1 MGTHGEHR
9 SGYYFQA
16 AKGGIVSRDAVEPLR
31 YRVEPLRPSGHDF
44 RVELTVPEPAP
55 GGQRLTLPAWIPGSY
70 LVRDFARNIVEIS
83 ARGGDGE
90 PVTLIKEDKQT
101 WRAAPAQGPLLVRVV
116 VHAHDPSVRSAW
128 LDRRRG
134 FFNGTSLFLEPA
146 GHDHRPCELRLD
158 PPAVGDVDG
167 EWSVATALPPA
178 GAAEGGFG
186 RYRAADYATLI
197 DSPVAMG
204 PLARV
209 GFEVAGVPHT
219 IAISGQHRADLQ
231 RLAGDVQ
238 RICEEQVA
246 VFGELPVTERY
257 VFYLHVV
264 GDGYGGLEHADSTA
278 LVAKRDHLPRPG
290 GDVDADGYAELL
302 GLFSHEYFHL
312 WNVKR
317 IRPAAFTPYELR
329 GEVHTTLLW
338 AFEGITSYYDD
349 RALVT
354 AGRIDREA
362 YLERLGRVITRVL
375 RGSGRHRQSVA
386 DSSFDAWT
394 RFYQQDANAPNA
406 IVSYYAKGAL
416 IALALDLLLR
426 RDGGVRLDDVMG
438 YLWREHGRPGIGVP
452 EDGIQQAAEAV
463 SGLDLGD
470 FFARYVH
477 GTEDPPLAELLDT
490 VGVAL
495 HGRPRAGRDDRGG
508 TAGSD
513 STVPAWIGAVVADE
527 QGRTRV
533 RTVHADSP
541 AESAGLSP
549 GDELVAVAG
558 LRATAA
564 GLDEILRRYPA
575 GEALPVHALRGD
587 ELITTTLRAAE
598 PPRDSFYLEMVAEP
612 TAEQEQRR
620 EEWLGHP

>member
-1 MGTHGEHR
+1 
-9 SGYYFQA
+9 
-16 AKGGIVSRDAVEPLR
+16 VSRDAISPLR
-31 YRVEPLRPSGHDF
+31 YRVDPLRPSAHEF
-44 RVELTVPEPAP
+44 AVELTIPEPAAD
-55 GGQRLTLPAWIPGSY
+55 GQQLVLPAWIPGSY
-70 LVRDFARNIVEIS
+70 LVRDFARHIVEI
-83 ARGGDGE
+83 AAEDGDGD
-90 PVTLIKEDKQT
+90 PVPLTKEDKQS
-101 WRAAPAQGPLLVRVV
+101 WRAAPAKGPLVVRTV

-134 FFNGTSLFLEPA
+134 FFNGTSLFLEPE
-146 GHDHRPCELRLD
+146 GHDHRPCELHLE
-158 PPAVGDVDG
+158 PPTEGAVDG
-167 EWSVATALPPA
+167 DWSVATALPPA

-186 RYRAADYATLI
+186 AYRAADYATLI
-197 DSPVAMG
+197 DSPVAMA

-231 RLAGDVQ
+231 RLAEDVQ

-264 GDGYGGLEHADSTA
+264 GDGYGGLEHGDSTA

-317 IRPAAFTPYELR
+317 IRPAAFTPYDLR

-416 IALALDLLLR
+416 VALALDLLLR
-426 RDGGVRLDDVMG
+426 RDAGTRLDAVMRR
-438 YLWREHGRPGIGVP
+438 LWTDYGRPGIGVP
-452 EDGIQQAAEAV
+452 EDGVRAAAEAV

-470 FFARYVH
+470 FFDRYVH
-477 GTEDPPLAELLDT
+477 GTEDPPLAELLAT
-490 VGVAL
+490 VGVRL
-495 HGRPRAGRDDRGG
+495 GTRPRSGRDDRGG
-508 TAGSD
+508 TPPGD
-513 STVPAWIGAVVADE
+513 SPAPAWTGAVVADD
-527 QGRTRV
+527 QGRARV
-533 RTVHADSP
+533 RTVHAGSP
-541 AESAGLSP
+541 AEAAGLSP

-575 GEALPVHALRGD
+575 GEALAVHALRAD
-587 ELITTTLRAAE
+587 ELITTTLRPAE
-598 PPRDSFYLEMVAEP
+598 PPGDTFYLEFDSEAG
-612 TAEQEQRR
+612 TAEQQRR

>member
-1 MGTHGEHR
+1 M
-9 SGYYFQA
+9 
-16 AKGGIVSRDAVEPLR
+16 SRDAVTPLR
-31 YRVEPLRPSGHDF
+31 YRVEPFRPSGHEFAVD
-44 RVELTVPEPAP
+44 LTVPEPDAA
-55 GGQRLTLPAWIPGSY
+55 GQRLTLPAWIPGSY
-70 LVRDFARNIVEIS
+70 LVRDFARHIVEIA
-83 ARGGDGE
+83 ARDGDGS
-90 PVTLIKEDKQT
+90 PVPLTKEDKQT
-101 WRAAPAQGPLLVRVV
+101 WRAAPAKGPLLLTTV

-134 FFNGTSLFLEPA
+134 FFNGTSLFLEPV
-146 GHDHRPCELRLD
+146 GHEHRPCELQLD
-158 PPAVGDVDG
+158 PPPAGCVDG
-167 EWSVATALPPA
+167 EWGVATALSPA
-178 GAAEGGFG
+178 GAAEGAFG
-186 RYRAADYATLI
+186 TYRAVDYATLI
-197 DSPVAMG
+197 DSPVAMA

-209 GFEVAGVPHT
+209 GFEVAGIPHT

-231 RLAGDVQ
+231 RLAEDVQ

-317 IRPAAFTPYELR
+317 IRPAAFSPYDLR

-349 RALVT
+349 RALIT
-354 AGRIDREA
+354 AGRIGRDA

-416 IALALDLLLR
+416 VALALDLLLR
-426 RDGGVRLDDVMG
+426 RDAGVRLDDVMRR
-438 YLWREHGRPGIGVP
+438 LWVEHGRPGIGVP
-452 EDGIQQAAEAV
+452 EDGVQQAAEAV

-470 FFARYVH
+470 FFVRYVH
-477 GTEDPPLAELLDT
+477 GTEDPPLAELLET

-495 HGRPRAGRDDRGG
+495 RSRPRSGRDDRGG
-508 TAGSD
+508 TAGGD
-513 STVPAWIGAVVADE
+513 SVVPAWTGAVVADE
-527 QGRTRV
+527 QGSTRV
-533 RTVHADSP
+533 RTVHAGSP
-541 AESAGLSP
+541 AEAAGLSP

-564 GLDEILRRYPA
+564 GLDEVLRRYPA
-575 GEALPVHALRGD
+575 GEALSVHAFRHD
-587 ELITTTLRAAE
+587 ELITTTLRATE
-598 PPRDSFYLEMVAEP
+598 PPRDTYYLDLVAEP
-612 TAEQEQRR
+612 APEQEQRR

>member
-1 MGTHGEHR
+1 M
-9 SGYYFQA
+9 
-16 AKGGIVSRDAVEPLR
+16 SRDAITPLR
-31 YRVEPLRPSGHDF
+31 YRVVPLRPSAHEF
-44 RVELTVPEPAP
+44 AVELTIPEPAAD
-55 GGQRLTLPAWIPGSY
+55 GQRLILPAWIPGSY
-70 LVRDFARNIVEIS
+70 LVRDFARHIVEI
-83 ARGGDGE
+83 AAEDGDGE
-90 PVTLIKEDKQT
+90 PVRLDKEDKQT
-101 WRAAPAQGPLLVRVV
+101 WRAAPAKGPLVLRTV

-134 FFNGTSLFLEPA
+134 FFNGTSLFLEPE
-146 GHDHRPCELRLD
+146 GHDHRPCELDLE
-158 PPAVGDVDG
+158 PPAEGSVDG
-167 EWSVATALPPA
+167 EWTVATALTPA

-186 RYRAADYATLI
+186 SYRAADYATLI
-197 DSPVAMG
+197 DSPVAMA

-209 GFEVAGVPHT
+209 GFEVAGIPHT
-219 IAISGQHRADLQ
+219 IAISGHHRADLP
-231 RLAGDVQ
+231 RLAEDV
-238 RICEEQVA
+238 RAICEEQVA

-278 LVAKRDHLPRPG
+278 LVARRDHLPRPG

-317 IRPAAFTPYELR
+317 IRPAAFTPYDLR

-362 YLERLGRVITRVL
+362 YLERLGRVITRVM

-416 IALALDLLLR
+416 VALALDLLLR
-426 RDGGVRLDDVMG
+426 RDAGTRLDDVMRR
-438 YLWREHGRPGIGVP
+438 LWADYGRPGIGVP
-452 EDGIQQAAEAV
+452 EEGIRATAEAV

-477 GTEDPPLAELLDT
+477 GTEDPPLAELLAT
-490 VGVAL
+490 TGVAL
-495 HGRPRAGRDDRGG
+495 RTRPRGGRDDRGG
-508 TAGSD
+508 TPPGD
-513 STVPAWIGAVVADE
+513 SPAPAWTGAVIADE
-527 QGRTRV
+527 QGRARV
-533 RTVHADSP
+533 RTIHAGSP
-541 AESAGLSP
+541 AEVAGLSP

-587 ELITTTLRAAE
+587 ELITTTLRPAE
-598 PPRDSFYLEMVAEP
+598 PPGDTYYLEFQPEAGEAEK
-612 TAEQEQRR
+612 QRR

>member
-1 MGTHGEHR
+1 M
-9 SGYYFQA
+9 
-16 AKGGIVSRDAVEPLR
+16 SRDAITPLR
-31 YRVEPLRPSGHDF
+31 YRVHPVRPSAHEF
-44 RVELTVPEPAP
+44 AVELTVPEPATT
-55 GGQRLTLPAWIPGSY
+55 GQRLILPAWIPGSY
-70 LVRDFARNIVEIS
+70 LVRDFARHIVEI
-83 ARGGDGE
+83 AAEDGDGR
-90 PVTLIKEDKQT
+90 PVALTKEDKQT
-101 WRAAPAQGPLLVRVV
+101 WLAAPASGPLVVRTV

-134 FFNGTSLFLEPA
+134 FFNGTSLFLEPE
-146 GHDHRPCELRLD
+146 GHAHRPCELHLE
-158 PPAVGDVDG
+158 PPAEDSVDG
-167 EWSVATALPPA
+167 EWTVATALRPV

-186 RYRAADYATLI
+186 SYRAADYATLI
-197 DSPVAMG
+197 DSPVAMA

-231 RLAGDVQ
+231 RLAEDVQ

-278 LVAKRDHLPRPG
+278 LVARRDHLPRPG
-290 GDVDADGYAELL
+290 GDVDPDGYAELL

-317 IRPAAFTPYELR
+317 IRPAAFTPYDLR

-354 AGRIDREA
+354 SGRIGREA
-362 YLERLGRVITRVL
+362 YLERLGRLITRVM

-416 IALALDLLLR
+416 VALALDLLLR
-426 RDGGVRLDDVMG
+426 RDAGVRLDDIMRH
-438 YLWREHGRPGIGVP
+438 LWAKHGRPGIGVP
-452 EDGIQQAAEAV
+452 EDGVREAAESV
-463 SGLDLGD
+463 SGLDLEA
-470 FFARYVH
+470 FFNRYVH
-477 GTEDPPLAELLDT
+477 GTEDPPLAELLAS

-495 HGRPRAGRDDRGG
+495 HARARAGQDDRGG
-508 TAGSD
+508 TAPGNAPP
-513 STVPAWIGAVVADE
+513 PAWIGAVVTDE
-527 QGRTRV
+527 QGRARV
-533 RTVHADSP
+533 RTVHAGDP
-541 AESAGLSP
+541 AEAAGLAP

-564 GLDEILRRYPA
+564 GLDELLRRYPA
-575 GEALPVHALRGD
+575 GEALPVHALRED
-587 ELITTTLRAAE
+587 ELITTTLRPAEAPRDTYYLAFEPEAGAAE
-598 PPRDSFYLEMVAEP
+598 K
-612 TAEQEQRR
+612 QRR

>member
-1 MGTHGEHR
+1 M
-9 SGYYFQA
+9 
-16 AKGGIVSRDAVEPLR
+16 SRDAITPLR
-31 YRVEPLRPSGHDF
+31 YRVVPLRPSAHEF
-44 RVELTVPEPAP
+44 AVELTIPEPAAD
-55 GGQRLTLPAWIPGSY
+55 GQRLILPAWIPGSY
-70 LVRDFARNIVEIS
+70 LVRDFARHIVEI
-83 ARGGDGE
+83 AAEDGDGE
-90 PVTLIKEDKQT
+90 PVRLNKEDKQT
-101 WRAAPAQGPLLVRVV
+101 WRAAPAKGPLVLRTV

-134 FFNGTSLFLEPA
+134 FFNGTSLFLEPE
-146 GHDHRPCELRLD
+146 GHDHRPCELDLE
-158 PPAVGDVDG
+158 PPAEGSVDG
-167 EWSVATALPPA
+167 EWTVATALTPA

-186 RYRAADYATLI
+186 SYRAADYATLI
-197 DSPVAMG
+197 DSPVAMA

-209 GFEVAGVPHT
+209 GFEVAGIPHT
-219 IAISGQHRADLQ
+219 IAISGHHRADLQ
-231 RLAGDVQ
+231 RLAEDV
-238 RICEEQVA
+238 RAICEEQVA

-317 IRPAAFTPYELR
+317 IRPAAFTPYDLR

-362 YLERLGRVITRVL
+362 YLERLGRVITRVM

-416 IALALDLLLR
+416 VALALDLLLR
-426 RDGGVRLDDVMG
+426 RDAGTRLDEVMRR
-438 YLWREHGRPGIGVP
+438 LWSEYGRPGIGVP
-452 EDGIQQAAEAV
+452 EGGIRATAEAV

-470 FFARYVH
+470 FFQRYVH
-477 GTEDPPLAELLDT
+477 GTEDPPLAELLAT
-490 VGVAL
+490 TGVAL
-495 HGRPRAGRDDRGG
+495 RTRPRGGRDDRGG
-508 TAGSD
+508 TPPGD
-513 STVPAWIGAVVADE
+513 SPAPAWTGAVIADE
-527 QGRTRV
+527 QGRARV
-533 RTVHADSP
+533 RTVHAGSP
-541 AESAGLSP
+541 AEVAGLSP

-587 ELITTTLRAAE
+587 ELITTTLRPAE
-598 PPRDSFYLEMVAEP
+598 PPGDTYYLEFQPEAGEAEK
-612 TAEQEQRR
+612 QRR